1 VIDDREGIA
10 GVEGMLADRAAE
22 LDYVAACLT
31 VCETNGSQFQEIA
44 EHGKEV
50 PGIDSIAA
58 RLGGR
63 LFFHLGLSMG
73 LSVS

>member
-1 VIDDREGIA
+1 MIDDRESIA
-10 GVEGMLADRAAE
+10 GVKGMLADRAAE
-22 LDYVAACLT
+22 LDDVATGPT
-31 VCETNGSQFQEIA
+31 VCEANGGQFQEIA

-58 RLGGR
+58 RLWGR
-63 LFFHLGLSMG
+63 LFFHLW